1 MEISA
6 FLANKTLKLKI
17 PKLKKMALT
26 WCRMTEMKKKAGVG
40 MKMKKR

>member
-17 PKLKKMALT
+17 PKLKKMALKQT
-26 WCRMTEMKKKAGVG
+26 QAYQWESSMKLGSHSVG
-40 MKMKKR
+40 